1 MEDTSGKLQPNQLTV
16 DNLTVEWLKEK
27 LTELE
32 SSLQDNREK
41 QTALHGP
48 EIIGNG
54 VCKNNNGGVAN
65 GVNGIDRWVVMVD
78 DPFGG
83 VVELM
88 DFPPRV
94 VGSIPTRVDI
104 CMNFRYSRCSA

>member
-1 MEDTSGKLQPNQLTV
+1 MQPNQLTV

-32 SSLQDNREK
+32 GTLVDNKEK

-54 VCKNNNGGVAN
+54 VCKNNNTTLSN
-65 GVNGIDRWVVMVD
+65 GVNGIDRLVKKLV
-78 DPFGG
+78 PIF
-83 VVELM
+83 
-88 DFPPRV
+88 
-94 VGSIPTRVDI
+94 
-104 CMNFRYSRCSA
+104 SAC